1 MRARTLVA
9 GGMLL
14 GICGS
19 LPVSAAGGDKRP
31 DLDLAGGGDLMP
43 GTKCKKATMPKWV
56 VDAALNTA
64 SLPDA
69 GYKVTLPKG
78 YAARLERHDL
88 VVLTAPSEIGAVRPT
103 FEIFV
108 SPICKS
114 YDGPTVAGR
123 IAARTLSGLSEPKA
137 TAARVKNGR
146 WSGGLG
152 GPVGRSLILFDVAI
166 ATSQGERKL
175 VLYVTDLG
183 EAKTFGVHAAA
194 ACPSP
199 GAPGTT
205 GPCEETYFAMLK
217 STEAEK

>member
-1 MRARTLVA
+1 
-9 GGMLL
+9 
-14 GICGS
+14 
-19 LPVSAAGGDKRP
+19 
-31 DLDLAGGGDLMP
+31 
-43 GTKCKKATMPKWV
+43 MPKWV
-56 VDAALNTA
+56 VECR
-64 SLPDA
+64 P
-69 GYKVTLPKG
+69 
-78 YAARLERHDL
+78 
-88 VVLTAPSEIGAVRPT
+88 EIGGVRPT
-103 FEIFV
+103 FELFV

-123 IAARTLSGLSEPKA
+123 IAARTLSELSEPKA
-137 TAARVKNGR
+137 TATRVKNGR
-146 WSGGLG
+146 WSAGLG

-183 EAKTFGVHAAA
+183 EAKAFGVHAAA

-199 GAPGTT
+199 GAA